1 MTENKKSIYEKAS
14 AEVIR
19 FSNSD
24 VITTSGVNGGVNGGG
39 TSCGHWSN
47 QNHVSCYF
55 DLGEVY

>member
-24 VITTSGVNGGVNGGG
+24 VITTSGVNGGG

>member
-1 MTENKKSIYEKAS
+1 MMENKKSIYEKAS

-24 VITTSGVNGGVNGGG
+24 VITTSGVNGGG

-47 QNHVSCYF
+47 QNHVSCYY